1 MRGVTVS
8 QSGVPDV
15 SLGRE
20 AVTFPAAP
28 IIRMIGTA
36 DEARLEQFGAHLSL
50 RSRYQRFFSPRGFL
64 PGEVRRLTELDPAHE
79 VALVATTQVAGQE
92 RIVAVA
98 RYVIDQADHSAE
110 MAIVVADEWQ
120 NKGLDRTLLS
130 QLLAHAGQHGIRS
143 IKGAVLATNPG
154 MQRLAL
160 SMGFELR
167 RLAGD
172 VGILEIAKRLAV
184 EH

>member
-1 MRGVTVS
+1 VN
-8 QSGVPDV
+8 QSAVPEV
-15 SLGRE
+15 ELRERASLS
-20 AVTFPAAP
+20 VAP
-28 IIRMIGTA
+28 CIRMIGAA
-36 DEARLEQFGAHLSL
+36 DEVRLERIGSQLSL

-64 PGEVRRLTELDPAHE
+64 PGEVRRLSNLDPAHE
-79 VALVATTQVAGQE
+79 VALVATTPVAGQE
-92 RIVAVA
+92 CIVGVA
-98 RYVIDQADHSAE
+98 RYVIDQLEQSAE
-110 MAIVVADEWQ
+110 LAIVVADEWQ
-120 NKGLDRTLLS
+120 NKGLGRTLLT

-143 IKGAVLATNPG
+143 IKGLVLTTNSG

-172 VGILEIAKRLAV
+172 VGIVEIAKRLAV